1 MAILNARK
9 MLFSLA
15 WFLFPS
21 TVSQQTSAWFR
32 DIKVRR
38 QKSSSNEHLSSAVR
52 EGLSQ
57 SLCHESLRAEHAR
70 AAQDLAR
77 CCESPISA
85 SLPELQNGKEHK
97 MAIDEFLIQSSAR
110 KSPGWRK
117 TTGQPFQGYRQAVLI
132 VRRLSHPSFSFRVWE
147 PSNCEPDLQ
156 RRPHCRT
163 PLSSSLW

>member
-77 CCESPISA
+77 CRESPHLRLTSRAAIRHRT
-85 SLPELQNGKEHK
+85 QNGDWW
-97 MAIDEFLIQSSAR
+97 ILD
-110 KSPGWRK
+110 P
-117 TTGQPFQGYRQAVLI
+117 I
-132 VRRLSHPSFSFRVWE
+132 VCQKISRLAK
-147 PSNCEPDLQ
+147 NN
-156 RRPHCRT
+156 RT
-163 PLSSSLW
+163 VISGLSSGCADCPVSLTSILFFPGLGAF